1 MNSPFPCK
9 NAALHC
15 RDCQTKKP
23 LFQSG
28 QRTFSSRK
36 INIKTSTSIEFLCDL
51 LNNTIAYLR
60 TTMLPSGIHKPGHRL
75 VPCLISKFV
84 AVPRCAIMNG
94 THRQPWFGVTHFVL
108 ATFTILNEWM
118 NEWMITLFIHGWKHH
133 VRHKKC
139 QRRHLNLKEHLIGK
153 PRCIYEGMKWPKSQ
167 RIIITITLRI
177 YSNKRRL
184 MMNWQQ
190 LLLK

>member
-28 QRTFSSRK
+28 QRTFSSRN
-36 INIKTSTSIEFLCDL
+36 INIRNSASVEFLCDL
-51 LNNTIAYLR
+51 LNNTIAYFR
-60 TTMLPSGIHKPGHRL
+60 TAMLHAGIHRL

-84 AVPRCAIMNG
+84 VVPRCAIMNG
-94 THRQPWFGVTHFVL
+94 THRQLWFGVTHFVL

-133 VRHKKC
+133 VWHRKC
-139 QRRHLNLKEHLIGK
+139 QGWHLNLKEHLIGK
-153 PRCIYEGMKWPKSQ
+153 PICIYEGKKWRIKSQ
-167 RIIITITLRI
+167 RIIITIMLRI